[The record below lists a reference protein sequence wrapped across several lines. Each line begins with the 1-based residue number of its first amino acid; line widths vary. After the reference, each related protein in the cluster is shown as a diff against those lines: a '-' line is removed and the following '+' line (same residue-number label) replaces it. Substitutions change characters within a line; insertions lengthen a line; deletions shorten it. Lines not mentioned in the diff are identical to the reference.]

1 MPHTSLHVAFCGLSG
16 FPVSTAASVN
26 KMTAMARGLAE
37 AGCEVSI
44 INRKGVIDPKR
55 GLEDRPEGEH
65 QGLRYYTAGGTLL
78 RPKGFAKRNFLKVFG
93 MFQEVALLMR
103 LKRQRG
109 LDVVVLDTPYLGVI
123 MLYWLLRFLLGYKL
137 VYQYVEMR
145 SEIRKPGKG
154 RLEQWRHEQ
163 IDHRVIKWFD
173 GVLPISSVL
182 QEWVEKRK
190 PDMPILRVPVLAD
203 YHQFALDKRP
213 EREPYYLYCG
223 SSAYFEVIF
232 FILEAFEALPSTNQ
246 VKLYLIIRGPQDK
259 QEKVL
264 ARIAAS
270 PRHADIEVFSNLPYE
285 ELAHK
290 YVDAL
295 GLLIPL
301 RPTKQDA
308 ARFPYKVSEY
318 LATGNP
324 VVTTNYGEL
333 RDYFR
338 DGENGLVAEVYELA
352 QYVEKLQYIV
362 DHPAEAAAIGQAG
375 YEMGIEHFH
384 YARIGKRF
392 CQYLAQLTGRSVV
405 TQTQQ
410 QVSVS

>member
-1 MPHTSLHVAFCGLSG
+1 
-16 FPVSTAASVN
+16 
-26 KMTAMARGLAE
+26 MTAMARGLAE

-78 RPKGFAKRNFLKVFG
+78 RPKGFIERNFLKVFG
-93 MFQEVALLMR
+93 IFQEMALLMR

-123 MLYWLLRFLLGYKL
+123 LLYWLLRFILGYKL

-145 SEIRKPGKG
+145 SEIRKPGKS

-182 QEWVEKRK
+182 HAWVAQRK
-190 PDMPILRVPVLAD
+190 PEMPILRVPVLAD
-203 YHQFALDKRP
+203 YNQFFLEKSPDRP
-213 EREPYYLYCG
+213 PYFLYCG
-223 SSAYFEVIF
+223 SAAYSEVIF
-232 FILEAFEALPSTNQ
+232 FIFDAFEALPHHGA
-246 VKLYLIIRGPQDK
+246 LELHLIIRGPQAK
-259 QEKVL
+259 QKVIRDR
-264 ARIAAS
+264 AAAS
-270 PRHADIEVFSNLPYE
+270 PLAAYIQIFSDLPYE
-285 ELAHK
+285 ELAQR

-333 RDYFR
+333 RGYFR
-338 DGENGLVAEVYELA
+338 DGENGLVAASYDLA

-362 DHPAEAAAIGQAG
+362 DHPREAAAIGQAG
-375 YEMGIEHFH
+375 YRMGIEHFH
-384 YARIGKRF
+384 YARIGERF
-392 CQYLAQLTGRSVV
+392 SRYLAQLTGRPVV
-405 TQTQQ
+405 PQPQPE
-410 QVSVS
+410 VSVS